1 MILFLLK
8 FDLFFYYND
17 QRPYEQNSLC
27 YHPLLKSQNHLM
39 KNQRDTMHTT
49 LRYKRLK
56 LLSLIQKANYK
67 PQRFISYNVNHLLE
81 TSYKIKIEKKK
92 LNSNYENQKGMKR
105 EQNLGDLV

>member
-1 MILFLLK
+1 
-8 FDLFFYYND
+8 
-17 QRPYEQNSLC
+17 
-27 YHPLLKSQNHLM
+27 M